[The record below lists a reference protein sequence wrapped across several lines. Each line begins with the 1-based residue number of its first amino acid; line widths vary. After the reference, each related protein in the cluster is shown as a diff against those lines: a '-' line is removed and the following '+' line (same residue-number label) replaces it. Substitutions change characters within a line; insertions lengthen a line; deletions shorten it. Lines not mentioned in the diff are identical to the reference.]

1 MFRTLTGR
9 FLLLTIGFVMLAEVL
24 IFVPSVAR
32 FRLTYLQDRLELAQL
47 ATLAL
52 LATPDEMVAP
62 ELADELL
69 ANAEV
74 MNIVLRRNDLR
85 ELILS
90 SPMAE
95 PIDETF
101 DIRDPGAFTLI
112 RDAMHILII
121 GHERTIRI
129 IGQPVKNAGYEIET
143 TLNETS
149 LRAAMLTYGWNVFLL
164 SLAISLMTAS
174 LLFWAVRGL
183 MVRPIRRV
191 VDNMRAYREN
201 PEDQGLVITPSS
213 TVTELREAESS
224 LNELQ
229 TQLSHL
235 LRQKER
241 LAQLGGAV
249 ARVSHDLRNIL
260 TTTQLLADR
269 LEHSEDP
276 TVARVSPKLLAS
288 LSRAIN
294 LCEHTLTYGRAEE
307 PAPVLKRIPLAPLV
321 DEVLA
326 AEALHAPE
334 TLELYAEIA
343 PGLHVTA
350 DSEQLFRIL
359 SNLVRNAREAMAQ
372 MPKPGSI
379 TISAK
384 QNGDRIEITLQDTGP
399 GLPLRARDKLF
410 RPFEGTT
417 RKGGTGL
424 GLAIAAELTRN
435 HGGTLSLLETGA
447 QGTSFLLSLPA
458 NSIAKG
464 GN

>member
-1 MFRTLTGR
+1 M
-9 FLLLTIGFVMLAEVL
+9 LTIAFVMLAEVL

-32 FRLTYLQDRLELAQL
+32 FRQTYLQDRLELAQL

-69 ANAEV
+69 SNAEV
-74 MNIVLRRNDLR
+74 LNIVLRRDDLR

-95 PIDETF
+95 PIAETF
-101 DIRDPGAFTLI
+101 DLRNPGPFRLI
-112 RDAMHILII
+112 RDAMRILFI
-121 GHERTIRI
+121 GHDRTIRI
-129 IGQPVKNAGYEIET
+129 IGLPVKNAGYEIET
-143 TLNETS
+143 TLREAP
-149 LRAAMLTYGWNVFLL
+149 LRAAMLAYGWNIFLL

-174 LLFWAVRGL
+174 LLFLAVRRL
-183 MVRPIRRV
+183 MVQPIRRV

-201 PEDQGLVITPSS
+201 PEDQGLLMTPISS
-213 TVTELREAESS
+213 VAELREAEAG
-224 LNELQ
+224 LYELQ
-229 TQLSHL
+229 TQLSQL
-235 LRQKER
+235 LRQKDR

-249 ARVSHDLRNIL
+249 AKVSHDLRNIL

-269 LEHSEDP
+269 LENSEDP
-276 TVARVSPKLLAS
+276 TVARVAPKLLAS

-307 PAPVLKRIPLAPLV
+307 PAPVLKRIALAPLV
-321 DEVLA
+321 DEVIE
-326 AEALHAPE
+326 AESLHAPE
-334 TLELYAEIA
+334 RLRILAEVA
-343 PGLHVTA
+343 PDVHVLA

-359 SNLVRNAREAMAQ
+359 SNLVRNACEAMAQ
-372 MPKPGSI
+372 AQKPGSI
-379 TISAK
+379 TISAT
-384 QNGDRIEITLQDTGP
+384 QNGARAEILLQDTGP

-410 RPFEGTT
+410 RPFEGSA

-424 GLAIAAELTRN
+424 GLAIAAELARN
-435 HGGTLSLLETGA
+435 HGGALELVQTGA
-447 QGTSFLLSLPA
+447 TGTTFRLTLPT
-458 NSIAKG
+458 NSGAKG

>member
-1 MFRTLTGR
+1 LFRTLSGR

-32 FRLTYLQDRLELAQL
+32 FRLNYLEDRLELAQL

-52 LATPDEMVAP
+52 LATPDEMVSP

-90 SPMAE
+90 NPMTD
-95 PIDETF
+95 PIEETF
-101 DIRDPGAFTLI
+101 DLRNPGAFTLI
-112 RDAMHILII
+112 KDAMACLFISHD
-121 GHERTIRI
+121 RTIRI

-143 TLNETS
+143 TLHEGP
-149 LRAAMLTYGWNVFLL
+149 LKAAMLAYGWNVFLL

-174 LLFWAVRGL
+174 LLFVSVRSL

-191 VDNMRAYREN
+191 VDNMMAYREN
-201 PEDQGLVITPSS
+201 PDDQSRIIQPSS
-213 TVTELREAESS
+213 SVSELREAEAG
-224 LNELQ
+224 LHELQ

-249 ARVSHDLRNIL
+249 AKISHDLRNML

-269 LEHSEDP
+269 IESSADP
-276 TVARVSPKLLAS
+276 AVARVSPKLVAS

-307 PAPVLKRIPLAPLV
+307 PAPNLTSLALAPIV
-321 DEVLA
+321 AEVFE
-326 AEALHAPE
+326 AETLHAPD
-334 TLELYAEIA
+334 TIQLVADI
-343 PGLHVTA
+343 PNGLHVSA
-350 DSEQLFRIL
+350 DEEQLFRVL
-359 SNLVRNAREAMAQ
+359 SNLVRNAREAIMQ
-372 MPKPGSI
+372 TNKPGEIKI
-379 TISAK
+379 TARRTDS
-384 QNGDRIEITLQDTGP
+384 QVQITLSDTGP
-399 GLPLRARDKLF
+399 GLPTRARDKLF
-410 RPFEGTT
+410 RPFEGSA

-424 GLAIAAELTRN
+424 GLAIAAELVRN
-435 HGGTLSLLETGA
+435 HGGTLELVESGA
-447 QGTSFLLSLPA
+447 SGTVFRLSLPT
-458 NSIAKG
+458 NSMA
-464 GN
+464 

>member
-9 FLLLTIGFVMLAEVL
+9 FLLLTIGFVMLAEVF

-32 FRLTYLQDRLELAQL
+32 FRLTYLQGRLELAQL

-90 SPMAE
+90 SPMTD

-101 DIRDPGAFTLI
+101 DIRDPGAITLI
-112 RDAMHILII
+112 RDAMRIMFI
-121 GHERTIRI
+121 GQDRTIRI

-143 TLNETS
+143 TLREAP

-164 SLAISLMTAS
+164 SLAISLMTAG
-174 LLFWAVRGL
+174 LLFWAVRSL

-191 VDNMRAYREN
+191 VANMRAYREN
-201 PEDQGLVITPSS
+201 PEDQSLLISPSS
-213 TVTELREAESS
+213 TVIELREAESS
-224 LNELQ
+224 LCELQ
-229 TQLSHL
+229 TQLSQL

-269 LEHSEDP
+269 LEQSADP

-307 PAPVLKRIPLAPLV
+307 PAPRLRLVALAPLV
-321 DEVLA
+321 DEVVSS
-326 AEALHAPE
+326 ESLHAPDN
-334 TLELYAEIA
+334 LVISAEIDE
-343 PGLHVTA
+343 GLRVNA

-359 SNLVRNAREAMAQ
+359 SNLVRNACEAIVNAGQ
-372 MPKPGSI
+372 PGRI
-379 TISAK
+379 TIKAA
-384 QNGDRIEITLQDTGP
+384 QNGAMTEIFLTDTGP
-399 GLPLRARDKLF
+399 GLPLRTRDKLF
-410 RPFEGTT
+410 RPFEGSA

-424 GLAIAAELTRN
+424 GLAIAAELSRN
-435 HGGTLSLLETGA
+435 HGGTLELIETGA
-447 QGTSFLLSLPA
+447 SGTTFRLSLPA
-458 NSIAKG
+458 DSMAKG